1 MKTRDSILIILGILF
16 ISFNLRAPIT
26 AVGSLINMIKS
37 EFPMSNA
44 MAGFIT
50 TLPLIAFAVVSPL
63 VARITHRI
71 GHFKTMMAGLVLIVL
86 GLVVRSYAGMIGLF
100 VGTAVIGIAIAV
112 GNVIVP
118 AIIKSHFAHKVGVV
132 TSIYTTGMCVFAAVG
147 AGVSMPLAKD
157 IDLGW
162 HHSLAAWLVLAVATI
177 IIWAPHMVKTHTP
190 GKKRKKGERKS
201 VWTSKLGWW
210 VTLFM
215 GVQSLIFYSLV
226 AWLPTIIL
234 SKDLSEGFAGTMA
247 LTFQL
252 MAIPATL
259 VIPALCDKFD
269 HQKHLVMVV
278 CGIYAA
284 GMLGLMFGMTP
295 AVLTA
300 SIIAMAI
307 GMGGSI
313 SLSIA
318 FISLRS
324 PTAEH
329 AAELSGMA
337 QSAGYLFAA
346 LGPILTGLLF
356 DELADWTLALGLFTG
371 LIVFLAF
378 CGMFAGADRTLEH

>member
-1 MKTRDSILIILGILF
+1 MKTRDSILIVLGILF

-26 AVGSLINMIKS
+26 AVGSFIDMIKS

-71 GHFKTMMAGLVLIVL
+71 GHFKTMMAGLLLIVL

-100 VGTAVIGIAIAV
+100 VGTTVIGIAIAV

-147 AGVSMPLAKD
+147 AGV
-157 IDLGW
+157 
-162 HHSLAAWLVLAVATI
+162 
-177 IIWAPHMVKTHTP
+177 
-190 GKKRKKGERKS
+190 
-201 VWTSKLGWW
+201 
-210 VTLFM
+210 
-215 GVQSLIFYSLV
+215 
-226 AWLPTIIL
+226 
-234 SKDLSEGFAGTMA
+234 
-247 LTFQL
+247 
-252 MAIPATL
+252 
-259 VIPALCDKFD
+259 
-269 HQKHLVMVV
+269 
-278 CGIYAA
+278 
-284 GMLGLMFGMTP
+284 
-295 AVLTA
+295 
-300 SIIAMAI
+300 
-307 GMGGSI
+307 SI

-356 DELADWTLALGLFTG
+356 DELADWTLPLGLFTG
-371 LIVFLAF
+371 LIAFLAF
-378 CGMFAGADRTLEH
+378 CGMFAGDDRQLEH